1 MALFGRLGIDVGA
14 LAASRAKRARL
25 LCRPCLDWSER
36 RPHLAGTVGAALC
49 TRSFEE
55 GWIRRIEGTRAVA
68 VTPKG
73 LRVFRE
79 TLGVRLDG
87 A

>member
-1 MALFGRLGIDVGA
+1 MKSHGLLPGYRLTLSHGK
-14 LAASRAKRARL
+14 SARV

-36 RPHLAGTVGAALC
+36 RPHLAGAVGTALC
-49 TRSFEE
+49 TRSFEA
-55 GWIRRIEGTRAVA
+55 GWIRRIDGTRAIA

-79 TLGVRLDG
+79 SIGG
-87 A
+87 Q